1 MKFAIATTLA
11 IIAFGATSKPA
22 DACNP
27 FLAAGFGRH
36 VAPAVVPAAM
46 LARNYPVPYAPA
58 SIVGLWH
65 DVRTASD
72 GTRFMEGYDTWN
84 RDGTEIE
91 LANLP
96 QQQGTYV
103 SASGNGAGDQWTL

>member
-1 MKFAIATTLA
+1 MKL
-11 IIAFGATSKPA
+11 IIAVSAGVALGAIFTHA

-27 FLAAGFGRH
+27 MLAPGFGKH
-36 VAPAVVPAAM
+36 VASAVVPTAL
-46 LARNYPVPYAPA
+46 LARNNSVLSASA

-72 GTRFMEGYDTWN
+72 GTLFMEGYDTWN

-91 LANLP
+91 LAN
-96 QQQGTYV
+96 
-103 SASGNGAGDQWTL
+103 